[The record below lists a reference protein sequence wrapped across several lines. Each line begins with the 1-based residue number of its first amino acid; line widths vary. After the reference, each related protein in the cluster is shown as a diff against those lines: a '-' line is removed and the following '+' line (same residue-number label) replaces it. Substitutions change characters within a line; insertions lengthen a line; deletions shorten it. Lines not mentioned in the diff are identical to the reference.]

1 MNHARRQH
9 WNPRLYLRSFATP
22 DTAGKDDPDVWLFH
36 KDEGDPFRTS
46 ISNVAVEIFLY
57 SPKLENGQRNFKAD
71 SRLQTL
77 ESTIAPLWKE
87 LAEGRVELDDPV
99 VRKGI
104 GLFLATLFHRNP
116 QRMDDQRV
124 LLSEVIRRYEESA
137 DVRKRISSQEYEKLI
152 NANNAYDNRE
162 ELKDS
167 FVAHLL
173 NVSRPMAEQ
182 LISKR
187 WAVLVA
193 EEPLFATS
201 DQPFIVLHEDIF
213 LRSIGFFA
221 GSIMIPI
228 SPTRVMF
235 LDDSHEEGNGYYAL
249 QPETIGAFHGIVL
262 HHAIRFM
269 ISSRPSDE
277 VLAELVELADRLDP
291 KTE

>member
-1 MNHARRQH
+1 MNRPRRQH
-9 WNPRLYLRSFATP
+9 WNPRLYLRSFATL
-22 DTAGKDDPDVWLFH
+22 DTAGNDDPDVWLFH

-57 SPKLENGQRNFKAD
+57 SPRSGNGQRNFEAD
-71 SRLQTL
+71 GKLQML
-77 ESTIAPLWKE
+77 ESTIAPLWKQ

-124 LLSEVIRRYEESA
+124 LLAEVIRRYEESA
-137 DVRKRISSQEYEKLI
+137 DVRKRISHQEYERLI
-152 NANNAYDNRE
+152 NAYNSYDNRE
-162 ELKDS
+162 ELKQA
-167 FVAHLL
+167 FVEHLL
-173 NVSRPMAEQ
+173 SVSRPTAER
-182 LISKR
+182 LIAKR
-187 WAVLVA
+187 WAVIVS

-201 DQPFIVLHEDIF
+201 DQPFMVLHEDIF
-213 LRSIGFFA
+213 LRSTGFLVGA
-221 GSIMIPI
+221 IMIPI

-235 LDDSHEEGNGYYAL
+235 LDDNHQEGNHYYAL

-262 HHAIRFM
+262 RHAVRFM

-277 VLAELVELADRLDP
+277 VLAELVNLADRLGAE
-291 KTE
+291 TE